1 MAKEVFEKNSTG
13 QRIIFFHWKNA
24 SDNEGLS
31 KFLGENFSIQDSTLK
46 YKGLCFPLQVNSY
59 FYKSDIRD
67 DGWDLL
73 FPEGMIKEY
82 SYIGDV
88 VAEENS
94 KSVNYPV
101 LYEEIK
107 NSYPSISKEEY
118 SKIEEKYCELQ
129 KIISEKSNIKNTY
142 DAFKF
147 FRKCENLICELED
160 EYTLKITKP
169 FWDDFN
175 SVNPFSKDLRDVAEL
190 CSDFPFEKYVKPENE
205 EKLIIDIFEW
215 YEKTST
221 WYNSQTENRENYS
234 MSLYNDDF
242 KEKGL
247 IFLDASYYE
256 DGRILKMF
264 FATDSSEYNPFC

>member
-1 MAKEVFEKNSTG
+1 MAKEVFERNSTG
-13 QRIIFFHWKNA
+13 HKVVFFHWKSA
-24 SDNEGLS
+24 LDNEALS
-31 KFLGENFSIQDSTLK
+31 KFLGKDFSIQDSTLK
-46 YKGLCFPLQVNSY
+46 YKGLCFPLQTHSY
-59 FYKSDIRD
+59 FYKSDID

-82 SYIGDV
+82 SYIGDI
-88 VAEENS
+88 VAEEAP
-94 KSVNYPV
+94 KSSNYPV

-107 NSYPSISKEEY
+107 NSYPNISEEEY

-129 KIISEKSNIKNTY
+129 KFISEKSNIKNTY

-147 FRKCENLICELED
+147 FRKCENFICELEE
-160 EYTLKITKP
+160 EYTLKVTKP

-175 SVNPFSKDLRDVAEL
+175 SVNPISKDLRDVAEL
-190 CSDFPFEKYVKPENE
+190 CSDFPFEKYIKPENE
-205 EKLIIDIFEW
+205 ENLIIEIFNW
-215 YEKTST
+215 YEKTLN

-234 MSLYNDDF
+234 TAISKDDF

-256 DGRILKMF
+256 DGRILKMY
-264 FATDSSEYNPFC
+264 FATDNSEYNPYC